1 MAIRWNTIRLFSS
14 SNRCKPLRGGS
25 GRRPTESVV
34 SSTPLF
40 EKILIA
46 DRGEI
51 AVRVIRACKE
61 LGVRT
66 IAIHSEA
73 DANSLHIGV
82 ADEDVCIG
90 PPPGDQSYRNI
101 PRILSAAEVTNADA
115 IHPGYG
121 PLAENADF
129 AEMCAACGIVFI
141 GPSPEAI
148 RRMGD
153 KAVARE
159 TMLAADVPVAPGT
172 GVLHTLAEAERAAE
186 EIGYPVRLKAV
197 AGGGGRGMRTVN
209 SEDGLERAWNA
220 AQAEASA
227 AFTSGTLYLEKEV
240 VAPRHVEIQVMG
252 DQAGN
257 VVHLGEREC
266 SIQRRHQKLIEESPS
281 PVVDEEL
288 RRRMGKEAVSG
299 ARAVGYA
306 GAGTVEFLLDA
317 SGAFYFLEMNTRIQ
331 VEHPVT
337 ELVTGIDLV
346 KTQIRVAAGEPLPF
360 GQEDIHPSGHAIE
373 CRINAED
380 PDHNFRPSA
389 GEISTFH
396 APGGPGIRID
406 SHAYAGYRVP
416 SHYDSLLAKLL
427 AFGATREEA
436 TVRMTRAL
444 EEFVIE
450 GIPTTIPF
458 HLKAMRHADFRQ
470 GRIDTEFVARLG
482 YGV

>member
-1 MAIRWNTIRLFSS
+1 M
-14 SNRCKPLRGGS
+14 
-25 GRRPTESVV
+25 

-40 EKILIA
+40 NKILIA

-61 LGVRT
+61 LGIRT
-66 IAIHSEA
+66 VAIHSEA

-129 AEMCAACGIVFI
+129 AEMCASCGIVFI

-159 TMLAADVPVAPGT
+159 TMLAAAVPVAPGT
-172 GVLHTLAEAERAAE
+172 GVLHTLEEAERAAE
-186 EIGYPVRLKAV
+186 EIGYPIRLKAV
-197 AGGGGRGMRTVN
+197 AGGGGRGMRTVD

-257 VVHLGEREC
+257 IVHLGEREC

-288 RRRMGKEAVSG
+288 RRRMGKEAVAG
-299 ARAVGYA
+299 AMAVGYT

-317 SGAFYFLEMNTRIQ
+317 SGTFYFLEMNTRIQ

-346 KTQIRVAAGEPLPF
+346 KTQVRVAAGEPLPF
-360 GQEDIHPSGHAIE
+360 AQEDIQPSGHAIE

-427 AFGATREEA
+427 AYGDTREEA
-436 TVRMTRAL
+436 TARMDRAL

-470 GRIDTEFVARLG
+470 SRIDTEFVARLG